1 MPRSLAEELVAAS
14 QAADAAQTAREAAA
28 AAHAQA
34 VAAEARLAACA
45 ELLGER
51 EERLEEL
58 RADMEDVRQLYR
70 DQFLRLLDDL
80 DAARTPASTPHASL
94 APGPRPFAVQEEPA
108 GEIEAS

>member
-1 MPRSLAEELVAAS
+1 MAAS
-14 QAADAAQTAREAAA
+14 QAADAAQTARDSAAA
-28 AAHAQA
+28 AQAQA
-34 VAAEARLAACA
+34 AAAEARLAACS

-80 DAARTPASTPHASL
+80 DAARTPASTPQASP
-94 APGPRPFAVQEEPA
+94 APGLRPFAAQGEPA
-108 GEIEAS
+108 RAIEAA